1 MDFDRTATSSG
12 PSVEAPSV
20 THDERARTTARPN
33 GARLPEL
40 LRSISSDVSLL
51 VRKQIELAKR
61 EIADMAGAKARG
73 AGLLAAAAVLGLYVL
88 GFVGLAAAAAL
99 DLVLPRWAAHLIVGG
114 VFLLIAVLAGLA
126 GRRALTAGGA
136 TPERTKET
144 LREDVEWAKQ
154 QLRR

>member
-1 MDFDRTATSSG
+1 M
-12 PSVEAPSV
+12 
-20 THDERARTTARPN
+20 
-33 GARLPEL
+33 PEL

-73 AGLLAAAAVLGLYVL
+73 AGLLAAAAILGLYVL

-114 VFLLIAVLAGLA
+114 VFLLIAVVAGLA
-126 GRRALTAGGA
+126 GRRALTADGA